1 MTTAMEKW
9 EEMLRETEHLSV
21 DNAQKAK
28 PKPKKKHPCVRCG
41 GTGKYQGVRV
51 HQNRSDCF
59 TCKGKGYFLSSQ
71 EDRQKAKV
79 ARQKKK
85 VEKLEANWM
94 AFSEEYKVESEHI
107 LLKAVGHNDPNGLP
121 NPFFQSLRD
130 SVRKYGGLTE
140 NQLQAVH
147 NSIAREADY
156 LDKKKEE
163 AKPKAKVD
171 LAGIRQPL
179 TTAKETKLVKPVLRT
194 VDEESEKVFVFS
206 LAKPDSKNPNF
217 VYVKEDKEYLGKI
230 SPDGEFFG
238 WNTPKESVEALVRVS
253 EDISNAT
260 IKYGRKTGQCGCC
273 GRGLTNKTSI
283 LAGVGPIC
291 ADRYGNSYGE

>member
-28 PKPKKKHPCVRCG
+28 PTPKKKHPCVRCG
-41 GTGKYQGVRV
+41 GTGNYKGVRV
-51 HQNRSDCF
+51 HQSRSDCF

-71 EDRQKAKV
+71 EDRQKAK
-79 ARQKKK
+79 ANRLQKKEEQK
-85 VEKLEANWM
+85 IANRRSFQKQYPEVYQYILEKAQ
-94 AFSEEYKVESEHI
+94 ESNE
-107 LLKAVGHNDPNGLP
+107 
-121 NPFFQSLRD
+121 FFLSLRD
-130 SVRKYGGLTE
+130 AVLKYGDLTE
-140 NQLQAVH
+140 KQHQAVV

-171 LAGIRQPL
+171 LAGIRKPL
-179 TTAKETKLVKPVLRT
+179 TSAKETKLVKPVLRT
-194 VDEESEKVFVFS
+194 IDEESEKVFIFS

-217 VYVKEDKEYLGKI
+217 VYVKEDGKYLGKI
-230 SPDGEFFG
+230 SLDGEFFG
-238 WNTPKESVEALVRVS
+238 WNTPKASVEALIRVS
-253 EDISNAT
+253 EDVSNAT

-273 GRGLTNKTSI
+273 GRGLTKEISI
-283 LAGVGPIC
+283 LAGVGPVC
-291 ADRYGNSYGE
+291 ADKYGISYEAS

>member
-1 MTTAMEKW
+1 MTTGMEKF

-41 GTGKYQGVRV
+41 GTGNYQGVRV

-85 VEKLEANWM
+85 SADIRNNKEAFTKAHPEIADYIWTHR
-94 AFSEEYKVESEHI
+94 KVNDVINDFFVSLWES
-107 LLKAVGHNDPNGLP
+107 VG
-121 NPFFQSLRD
+121 
-130 SVRKYGGLTE
+130 KYGDLTE
-140 NQLQAVH
+140 NQHQAVV

-291 ADRYGNSYGE
+291 ADRYGISYGE

>member
-9 EEMLRETEHLSV
+9 GEMLRETEHLSV
-21 DNAQKAK
+21 DNAQKTK
-28 PKPKKKHPCVRCG
+28 PTPKKKHPCVRCG
-41 GTGKYQGVRV
+41 GTGNYKGVRV
-51 HQNRSDCF
+51 HQSRSDCF

-85 VEKLEANWM
+85 SADISNNREAFIK
-94 AFSEEYKVESEHI
+94 AQPEIAEYIWAHTKDSDFFVSLWES
-107 LLKAVGHNDPNGLP
+107 VG
-121 NPFFQSLRD
+121 
-130 SVRKYGGLTE
+130 KYGELTE
-140 NQLQAVH
+140 NQLRAVH

-171 LAGIRQPL
+171 LAGIRKPL
-179 TTAKETKLVKPVLRT
+179 TSAKETKLVKPVLRT
-194 VDEESEKVFVFS
+194 IDEESEKVFIFS

-217 VYVKEDKEYLGKI
+217 VYVKEDGKYLGKI
-230 SPDGEFFG
+230 SLDGEFFG
-238 WNTPKESVEALVRVS
+238 WNTPKASVEALIRVS
-253 EDISNAT
+253 EDVSNAT

-273 GRGLTNKTSI
+273 GRGLTKEISI
-283 LAGVGPIC
+283 LAGVGPVC
-291 ADRYGNSYGE
+291 ADKYGISYEAS